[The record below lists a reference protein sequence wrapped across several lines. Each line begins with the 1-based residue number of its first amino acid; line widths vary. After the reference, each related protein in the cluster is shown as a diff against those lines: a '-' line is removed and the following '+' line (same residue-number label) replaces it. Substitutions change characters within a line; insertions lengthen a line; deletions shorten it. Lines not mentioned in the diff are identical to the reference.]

1 MRVCPKCNE
10 LKSLDSFNN
19 SSSRKNGKRCYCRKC
34 DSVYNAQYRQS
45 DSYIECR
52 QKWKQENREKLAE
65 YFKDRH
71 VANRNQKAEYD
82 QAYYRANADK
92 ILQQKKVYRIN
103 NRDSR
108 NLYYRN
114 KYKNDINHRVAMCQR
129 IRIWHALKGI
139 GKHTSTMELLGC
151 TIEELRAHL
160 EAQFQDGMS
169 WDNRGYYGWHID
181 HIRPCASFDLTVPEQ
196 QKECFNYRNLQPLW
210 ARDNMSKRARV
221 I

>member
-1 MRVCPKCNE
+1 
-10 LKSLDSFNN
+10 
-19 SSSRKNGKRCYCRKC
+19 
-34 DSVYNAQYRQS
+34 
-45 DSYIECR
+45 
-52 QKWKQENREKLAE
+52 
-65 YFKDRH
+65 
-71 VANRNQKAEYD
+71 
-82 QAYYRANADK
+82 
-92 ILQQKKVYRIN
+92 
-103 NRDSR
+103 
-108 NLYYRN
+108 
-114 KYKNDINHRVAMCQR
+114 MCQR

-139 GKHTSTMELLGC
+139 GKHISTMELLGC